1 MQTIDC
7 RSAGPARVAIVGGIH
22 GDEPAGERIVR
33 RLADELDPIDDGD
46 GRADDDGPA
55 HGDGRTAGDGP
66 THGDGPTAG
75 EAESDGLVRLMIA
88 NEPAIA
94 AETRYT
100 DADLNRA
107 FPGDAD
113 SNEYERAL
121 AARLIADLEGF
132 DAVLA
137 LHTSHS
143 APPPFAIFSDLTES
157 VRRTVTGIPVG
168 HVVDASGLRSTT
180 LDSTVPHT
188 VSIEVGRQGSEEA
201 VEFGYEACRAFLR
214 VHGAIADEPPTFSET
229 VVVAGREEVPKG
241 GGEPHVHFANFEP
254 IPEGAVF
261 AEDDVYTHRVEEP
274 DVVPILASERG
285 YDDIFGMYGNVTG
298 VVKPP
303 EEGENRVYP
312 IGEAD
317 GAGGDKRGGAD
328 GDKGS
333 EAGSSEDR
341 ENETA

>member
-1 MQTIDC
+1 MQTID
-7 RSAGPARVAIVGGIH
+7 RGSAGSARVAIVGGIH

-33 RLADELDPIDDGD
+33 RLADELDPLDETTEG
-46 GRADDDGPA
+46 GSGSA
-55 HGDGRTAGDGP
+55 
-66 THGDGPTAG
+66 
-75 EAESDGLVRLMIA
+75 GLVRLIIA

-100 DADLNRA
+100 ETDLNRS

-113 SNEYERAL
+113 SDEYERAL
-121 AARLIADLEGF
+121 AARLAAELEGF

-157 VRRTVTGIPVG
+157 VRRTVTGLPVD

-188 VSIEVGRQGSEEA
+188 VSIEVGQQGSEEA

-214 VHGAIADEPPTFSET
+214 VHGAIADEEPTFSET
-229 VVVAGREEVPKG
+229 TVVEGREEVPKG

-274 DVVPILASERG
+274 GVVPILASERG
-285 YDDIFGMYGNVTG
+285 YDDIFGMYGHVTG

-303 EEGENRVYP
+303 GEGESRVSP
-312 IGEAD
+312 IDESDGSGSDDRNEAD
-317 GAGGDKRGGAD
+317 GSETD
-328 GDKGS
+328 GS
-333 EAGSSEDR
+333 ETDGERNGSD
-341 ENETA
+341 